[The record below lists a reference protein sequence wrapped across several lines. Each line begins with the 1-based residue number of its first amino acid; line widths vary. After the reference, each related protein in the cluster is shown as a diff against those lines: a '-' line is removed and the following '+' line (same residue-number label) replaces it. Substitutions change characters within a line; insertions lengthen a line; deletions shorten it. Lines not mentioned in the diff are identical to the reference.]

1 MIAISKSFDKK
12 PSSRRIAL
20 RHFLE
25 YHLTNL
31 SIFLMIALFAGV
43 VLYPHVV
50 VTVPSGQVGLLWK
63 RFGGGTVLDPGEL
76 RDEGLHFIFPWDILF
91 LYDLRLQSVV
101 QNYNAISSDGVSLT
115 ATVNIRFR
123 MDRDM
128 VPKAHKRIGPDYMR
142 LLVLPEIGSRTR
154 EIIAKYTA
162 EGVYST
168 KRQAIE
174 EEILSAARDKMPA
187 PVKMGDEAAAQQS
200 MLYDTLIQGIE
211 LPPSVVAAI
220 NRKLE
225 QYYLVGEYG
234 FRVEREQKESERKV
248 IEANGIAEFQKIVS
262 RGISESYLR
271 WRGIE
276 ATLELSQSKN
286 AKVVVIG
293 SGRDGLPI
301 ILGNVDSAP
310 ALGAETGDVGD
321 GLKGAT
327 PAKTVV
333 SGSGTDAAVTVA
345 PGSRLSV
352 GKPSGGESGNTGTAT
367 PQDPHPSSTTTTLSD
382 LDVLV
387 PRIARE
393 AASRMGLVTKQAPEN
408 ADPPPSR

>member
-1 MIAISKSFDKK
+1 
-12 PSSRRIAL
+12 
-20 RHFLE
+20 
-25 YHLTNL
+25 
-31 SIFLMIALFAGV
+31 
-43 VLYPHVV
+43 
-50 VTVPSGQVGLLWK
+50 
-63 RFGGGTVLDPGEL
+63 
-76 RDEGLHFIFPWDILF
+76 
-91 LYDLRLQSVV
+91 
-101 QNYNAISSDGVSLT
+101 
-115 ATVNIRFR
+115 
-123 MDRDM
+123 
-128 VPKAHKRIGPDYMR
+128 
-142 LLVLPEIGSRTR
+142 
-154 EIIAKYTA
+154 
-162 EGVYST
+162 
-168 KRQAIE
+168 
-174 EEILSAARDKMPA
+174 MPA
-187 PVKMGDEAAAQQS
+187 PVKMAEAAAQQP
-200 MLYDTLIQGIE
+200 MLYDTLVQGIE

-262 RGISESYLR
+262 QGISDSYLR

-310 ALGAETGDVGD
+310 ALRAETGDVED

-352 GKPSGGESGNTGTAT
+352 GKPSAGESGNTGTAT
-367 PQDPHPSSTTTTLSD
+367 PRIRSSSTTTLYD
-382 LDVLV
+382 LVCAADRSRGGVKDGLGHETSTGKRRPTALAAGYASSRLNFQSKGDRELEFATQVL
-387 PRIARE
+387 E
-393 AASRMGLVTKQAPEN
+393 LY
-408 ADPPPSR
+408 